1 MDPTT
6 RCTLLLRAAL
16 LFGCAV
22 AVDLSAVIGAGPI
35 RYFLS
40 AALTMLSST
49 LLVVAAGLT
58 MLKLSLFLDAQVAL
72 GWPVEPSVP
81 RGAKPLHTTLFSVIA
96 VKDTAWYR
104 AMGDPPSP
112 TGPNAAAYLEEI
124 NKTVSRKTK
133 VLNSEFYNDPNF
145 SNIKG
150 VLRDFSMWCD
160 EYNNGVYSVNKAD
173 TIVDFLE
180 YSLDAKRNSADP
192 KTLFNWLRK
201 AIPALE
207 RVAGWQGYTELA
219 KGTQHWPHSSELVIG
234 SVNNSVNS
242 RCHLYQW
249 QHCRRSVLVADTLPQ
264 SVKGVFTICLLP
276 PTAGVW
282 SIGEIKALKT
292 ELDQLIDSG
301 LDDEQLD
308 FAAIARGVTKQ
319 LTPEEFDSISEAILN
334 NIVHD
339 MAHITMRTS
348 IEHFLPGNDARRGM
362 DLRSV
367 RHFFTKSAVKNR
379 AHAICLV
386 GNVQWLACIL
396 AASRPVF
403 WQLVGLSLAAC
414 WPEVWQ
420 LVGLKFGSLF

>member
-1 MDPTT
+1 MIHGGLDPTYAL
-6 RCTLLLRAAL
+6 RSCALLL
-16 LFGCAV
+16 LFGCALWPFV
-22 AVDLSAVIGAGPI
+22 GCCCAGLI
-35 RYFLS
+35 CYFLS

-180 YSLDAKRNSADP
+180 YSLDAKRNSPDGVSP

-207 RVAGWQGYTELA
+207 RVAGWQGYTDLA
-219 KGTQHWPHSSELVIG
+219 KGAQPKVALWAPIAAAMGWGCKLCLRATFGCTPAQG
-234 SVNNSVNS
+234 
-242 RCHLYQW
+242 RC
-249 QHCRRSVLVADTLPQ
+249 T
-264 SVKGVFTICLLP
+264 
-276 PTAGVW
+276 
-282 SIGEIKALKT
+282 
-292 ELDQLIDSG
+292 
-301 LDDEQLD
+301 
-308 FAAIARGVTKQ
+308 
-319 LTPEEFDSISEAILN
+319 
-334 NIVHD
+334 HD
-339 MAHITMRTS
+339 A
-348 IEHFLPGNDARRGM
+348 
-362 DLRSV
+362 
-367 RHFFTKSAVKNR
+367 
-379 AHAICLV
+379 
-386 GNVQWLACIL
+386 
-396 AASRPVF
+396 
-403 WQLVGLSLAAC
+403 
-414 WPEVWQ
+414 
-420 LVGLKFGSLF
+420 